1 MTNVSPLASPRRVL
15 VVDDHEP
22 TAVGLSRLIRVL
34 GHDVHIAPNGQAALD
49 SLDAFRPDLILLDL
63 GLPHMDGYEVVRL
76 LRAHPVSRTVT
87 IVALTGYGGSTDRL
101 RVREAGFDHHL
112 VKPAQFK
119 AVAALL
125 DPSSDAQQLQ

>member
-1 MTNVSPLASPRRVL
+1 MTNVSPPASPRRVL

-22 TAVGLSRLIRVL
+22 TAVGLGRLIRVL
-34 GHDVHIAPNGQAALD
+34 GHDVHIAPNGRAALD
-49 SLDAFRPDLILLDL
+49 SLDTFRPDLILLDL
-63 GLPHMDGYEVVRL
+63 GLPHMDGYEVVRQ
-76 LRAHPVSRTVT
+76 LRAHPLARSVT
-87 IVALTGYGGSTDRL
+87 IVALTGYGGTTDRA

-125 DPSSDAQQLQ
+125 EQPTDAQQIH

>member
-1 MTNVSPLASPRRVL
+1 MTDVSQPASPRRVL

-22 TAVGLSRLIRVL
+22 TAVGLGRLIRVL

-49 SLDAFRPDLILLDL
+49 SIDAFRPDLILLDL

-76 LRAHPVSRTVT
+76 LRAHPLAQSVT
-87 IVALTGYGGSTDRL
+87 IVALTGYGGSTDRV

-125 DPSSDAQQLQ
+125 DSSTDAQQIQ